1 MSVTCFSDKLNA
13 VWHPTVKEPLFL
25 HKIIYKA
32 NHAWMDTR
40 TKQFTLKSAAMLS
53 WLPFSFTLPTSGKRT
68 IANPHDP
75 LSSQSGLCQLSLPP
89 PRHRCRL
96 PIATTTGISALC
108 GEIVSQSQN
117 GFHCTHSIEPIFWL
131 LDSNVLMKKRS
142 SKEEKK
148 RKIKEYKNKRERG
161 KWQFCNF
168 HMQACG
174 SGWSWCLV
182 SSKNEAICCD
192 LSASPLLTA
201 LTATVIAAAVSALLL
216 LPLLLLLLN

>member
-1 MSVTCFSDKLNA
+1 MLVTCFSDQLNA

-32 NHAWMDTR
+32 NRTWMDTR
-40 TKQFTLKSAAMLS
+40 TKQFTLRSAAMLS

-75 LSSQSGLCQLSLPP
+75 LSSQSSLCQLSLPL
-89 PRHRCRL
+89 PRHKCRL

-131 LDSNVLMKKRS
+131 LDSNVLMKS
-142 SKEEKK
+142 QSLKEERKKK
-148 RKIKEYKNKRERG
+148 RPQKKKGKEKI
-161 KWQFCNF
+161 
-168 HMQACG
+168 
-174 SGWSWCLV
+174 
-182 SSKNEAICCD
+182 
-192 LSASPLLTA
+192 
-201 LTATVIAAAVSALLL
+201 
-216 LPLLLLLLN
+216 